1 METRSLFRELRG
13 RIGSLPCVSRC
24 PRYLSCISGVRS
36 RNSPEPVASGGGTVA
51 VSGGVSAAKR
61 QVIVTS
67 LFFILGFSLVFVSL
81 GASATYL
88 GQFLMERLTIF
99 GKIAGVLLII
109 FGLHT
114 IGVFKIPFLLN
125 EARVQANT
133 KPASMIGAV
142 IVGISFAFGWTP
154 CIGPILSAIL
164 LVAAQQDS
172 VNQGIVL
179 LSIYSLGLAIPFL
192 LTAIAINQ
200 FFVAFKKIRRHYHRR
215 DRLGPADDRDRLLIS
230 STASRSRAVADTVSA
245 YLLTL
250 EVETSRVKLES
261 SCYPVARW
269 TRSPIV
275 SGC

>member
-1 METRSLFRELRG
+1 MAWWPDMENVSLFGAFIAGVLSF
-13 RIGSLPCVSRC
+13 ISPCVL
-24 PRYLSCISGVRS
+24 PLIPGYLSFISGVSLEEMRGM
-36 RNSPEPVASGGGTVA
+36 PAAAAAGGGTVA
-51 VSGGVSAAKR
+51 VSTGVSSAAKR
-61 QVIVTS
+61 QVIITS

-81 GASATYL
+81 GASATFL

-164 LVAAQQDS
+164 LVAAQQES
-172 VNQGIVL
+172 VNQGIIL

-192 LTAIAINQ
+192 LTAMAINQ
-200 FFVAFKKIRRHYHRR
+200 FFSAFKKIRRHYHT
-215 DRLGPADDRDRLLIS
+215 I
-230 STASRSRAVADTVSA
+230 
-245 YLLTL
+245 
-250 EVETSRVKLES
+250 E
-261 SCYPVARW
+261 
-269 TRSPIV
+269 IV
-275 SGC
+275 SGILMIVIGVLIFTNRFTIIAQWLTPYLPTF